1 VPFRKPDASDG
12 GAATYEEAVAAAERA
27 AGVSLQIVGA
37 EWARAWMRTLRGQPA
52 WPSTSSATSRGA
64 RASRDSRENKKS
76 DAESIWTLLDVP
88 SHATLEEIRAAFK
101 RRALA
106 LHPDHGGDPATFR
119 RLVRAYEEAQRRA
132 RRPRRKNAP
141 R

>member
-1 VPFRKPDASDG
+1 MPFRKPDASDG

-27 AGVSLQIVGA
+27 AGLSLQVVEP
-37 EWARAWMRTLRGQPA
+37 EWARAWMRTLRGQPP
-52 WPSTSSATSRGA
+52 WPSASSAGPRA
-64 RASRDSRENKKS
+64 ARERREKRASEARDP
-76 DAESIWTLLDVP
+76 DSIWTLLQVP
-88 SHATLEEIRAAFK
+88 SNATLEEIRAAFK

-132 RRPRRKNAP
+132 RKPRRKSGA